1 MYILKGI
8 IAENINPNT
17 MKTRNILV
25 AAIVMFSGLALSACT
40 DESENIIPTP
50 VDTLNAEATVISGEK
65 DDPMD

>member
-1 MYILKGI
+1 
-8 IAENINPNT
+8 

-25 AAIVMFSGLALSACT
+25 AAIVICSGLALSACA